1 MFELLW
7 LIADL
12 LVGLPIAREGAGA
25 VATRACVGRE
35 VESGCCG
42 ARDDRVAVV
51 GLGASR
57 DTLTAGGAGCGARR
71 PGAPS
76 YLKTNKQVNNQS
88 EIVQDRRRIHQ
99 PLHHGQEVLARARPV
114 LHPALAVDHL
124 IRHICE
130 LRVAD
135 RPIGNPVSLL
145 PPPLPV
151 WRDCVFS
158 HSVLLKHSHHVLT
171 ESLS

>member
-1 MFELLW
+1 M
-7 LIADL
+7 
-12 LVGLPIAREGAGA
+12 
-25 VATRACVGRE
+25 ATRACVGRE

-42 ARDDRVAVV
+42 ARDGRVAVV

-57 DTLTAGGAGCGARR
+57 GTLTAGGAGCGARR
-71 PGAPS
+71 PGALS
-76 YLKTNKQVNNQS
+76 YLKTNKETKNQTISQS

-135 RPIGNPVSLL
+135 RPIGNPDSLP